1 MSGLKFSREF
11 LKVLH
16 NKKIIYEIDNNERL
30 SMSEFIEDCL
40 IRYLNINLC
49 EINDEKITL
58 NVKLYDES
66 KSDNLTLTPDE
77 DFIFNNYVYA
87 YLNPL
92 KKLDEPIKVYVDGEL
107 IIFDYEPFY
116 IGKGSGNRMLEH
128 LRLDSND
135 NNQNK
140 KTTIQN
146 LLELGYE
153 PQIVIVK
160 NELTNVEAFNLE
172 NILITKLDKL
182 TNLSGGKSKK
192 NIYKVTEYK
201 SNLEYNKKK
210 LIVDLINRG
219 LKNNEIAEKLNIS
232 ERTVYRLKKG
242 LKIIE
247 V

>member
-58 NVKLYDES
+58 NVKLHDEFENE
-66 KSDNLTLTPDE
+66 NLTSKLNGDL
-77 DFIFNNYVYA
+77 IFNNYVYA

-92 KKLDEPIKVYVDGEL
+92 KKLDESIKLYVDGEL

-128 LRLDSND
+128 LRLDNND

-140 KTTIQN
+140 KTIIQN

-182 TNLSGGKSKK
+182 TNLSGGKSK
-192 NIYKVTEYK
+192 
-201 SNLEYNKKK
+201 
-210 LIVDLINRG
+210 
-219 LKNNEIAEKLNIS
+219 EIAEKLNIS